1 METQMAG
8 SIGRMDGSTSQDAV
22 FKDMLAYK
30 EVLAHIMK
38 TCVPEYKDCTIPEI
52 IGYIEHD
59 PEVGQVGVHPDE
71 TNPPKIQGMST
82 ESSTTTEERVVY
94 DVRFS
99 AVAPGKDGTIGL
111 IINIEAQSKYYPGY
125 PLVKRAI
132 YYCGRMLSA
141 QYGSVFTQSHYG
153 EIQKVYSIW
162 ICSHPPKERENTITS
177 YTLQERHLVGHVK
190 EPVKN
195 YDLMNVTMICLG
207 KPEGENYGGLLR
219 MLEVLFGG
227 RCTPRQVIQILE
239 DEYEF
244 SDIHSME
251 RTVSEMCNLS
261 QGFIEE
267 GRKQGLAQGIAQ
279 GIERGIEQGIEEG
292 TDRERLQNIRSM
304 MRKLKVTASEAM
316 DIIEI
321 PAEEQ
326 PKYLKLL
333 SLPQ

>member
-1 METQMAG
+1 MG
-8 SIGRMDGSTSQDAV
+8 
-22 FKDMLAYK
+22 
-30 EVLAHIMK
+30 
-38 TCVPEYKDCTIPEI
+38 
-52 IGYIEHD
+52 
-59 PEVGQVGVHPDE
+59 
-71 TNPPKIQGMST
+71 
-82 ESSTTTEERVVY
+82 
-94 DVRFS
+94 
-99 AVAPGKDGTIGL
+99 
-111 IINIEAQSKYYPGY
+111 
-125 PLVKRAI
+125 PL
-132 YYCGRMLSA
+132 C
-141 QYGSVFTQSHYG
+141 F
-153 EIQKVYSIW
+153 
-162 ICSHPPKERENTITS
+162 
-177 YTLQERHLVGHVK
+177 
-190 EPVKN
+190 
-195 YDLMNVTMICLG
+195 MNRNLICLG
-207 KPEGENYGGLLR
+207 KPEGENYVGLLR

-267 GRKQGLAQGIAQ
+267 GRKQGLAQGIEQ
-279 GIERGIEQGIEEG
+279 GIERGIEEG

>member
-1 METQMAG
+1 
-8 SIGRMDGSTSQDAV
+8 
-22 FKDMLAYK
+22 
-30 EVLAHIMK
+30 
-38 TCVPEYKDCTIPEI
+38 
-52 IGYIEHD
+52 
-59 PEVGQVGVHPDE
+59 
-71 TNPPKIQGMST
+71 
-82 ESSTTTEERVVY
+82 
-94 DVRFS
+94 
-99 AVAPGKDGTIGL
+99 
-111 IINIEAQSKYYPGY
+111 
-125 PLVKRAI
+125 
-132 YYCGRMLSA
+132 
-141 QYGSVFTQSHYG
+141 
-153 EIQKVYSIW
+153 
-162 ICSHPPKERENTITS
+162 
-177 YTLQERHLVGHVK
+177 
-190 EPVKN
+190 
-195 YDLMNVTMICLG
+195 
-207 KPEGENYGGLLR
+207 

-267 GRKQGLAQGIAQ
+267 GRKQGLAQGIEQ
-279 GIERGIEQGIEEG
+279 GIERGIEEG
-292 TDRERLQNIRSM
+292 TDRECLQNIRSM

>member
-1 METQMAG
+1 
-8 SIGRMDGSTSQDAV
+8 
-22 FKDMLAYK
+22 
-30 EVLAHIMK
+30 
-38 TCVPEYKDCTIPEI
+38 
-52 IGYIEHD
+52 
-59 PEVGQVGVHPDE
+59 
-71 TNPPKIQGMST
+71 
-82 ESSTTTEERVVY
+82 
-94 DVRFS
+94 
-99 AVAPGKDGTIGL
+99 
-111 IINIEAQSKYYPGY
+111 
-125 PLVKRAI
+125 
-132 YYCGRMLSA
+132 
-141 QYGSVFTQSHYG
+141 
-153 EIQKVYSIW
+153 
-162 ICSHPPKERENTITS
+162 
-177 YTLQERHLVGHVK
+177 
-190 EPVKN
+190 
-195 YDLMNVTMICLG
+195 
-207 KPEGENYGGLLR
+207 

-279 GIERGIEQGIEEG
+279 GIERGIEEG

>member
-1 METQMAG
+1 
-8 SIGRMDGSTSQDAV
+8 
-22 FKDMLAYK
+22 
-30 EVLAHIMK
+30 
-38 TCVPEYKDCTIPEI
+38 
-52 IGYIEHD
+52 
-59 PEVGQVGVHPDE
+59 
-71 TNPPKIQGMST
+71 
-82 ESSTTTEERVVY
+82 
-94 DVRFS
+94 
-99 AVAPGKDGTIGL
+99 
-111 IINIEAQSKYYPGY
+111 
-125 PLVKRAI
+125 
-132 YYCGRMLSA
+132 
-141 QYGSVFTQSHYG
+141 
-153 EIQKVYSIW
+153 
-162 ICSHPPKERENTITS
+162 
-177 YTLQERHLVGHVK
+177 
-190 EPVKN
+190 
-195 YDLMNVTMICLG
+195 
-207 KPEGENYGGLLR
+207 

-279 GIERGIEQGIEEG
+279 GIERGIERGIEEG

>member
-1 METQMAG
+1 
-8 SIGRMDGSTSQDAV
+8 
-22 FKDMLAYK
+22 
-30 EVLAHIMK
+30 
-38 TCVPEYKDCTIPEI
+38 
-52 IGYIEHD
+52 
-59 PEVGQVGVHPDE
+59 
-71 TNPPKIQGMST
+71 
-82 ESSTTTEERVVY
+82 
-94 DVRFS
+94 
-99 AVAPGKDGTIGL
+99 
-111 IINIEAQSKYYPGY
+111 
-125 PLVKRAI
+125 
-132 YYCGRMLSA
+132 
-141 QYGSVFTQSHYG
+141 
-153 EIQKVYSIW
+153 
-162 ICSHPPKERENTITS
+162 
-177 YTLQERHLVGHVK
+177 
-190 EPVKN
+190 
-195 YDLMNVTMICLG
+195 
-207 KPEGENYGGLLR
+207 

-267 GRKQGLAQGIAQ
+267 GRKQGLAQGIEQ
-279 GIERGIEQGIEEG
+279 GIERGIEEG

>member
-1 METQMAG
+1 MG
-8 SIGRMDGSTSQDAV
+8 
-22 FKDMLAYK
+22 
-30 EVLAHIMK
+30 
-38 TCVPEYKDCTIPEI
+38 
-52 IGYIEHD
+52 
-59 PEVGQVGVHPDE
+59 
-71 TNPPKIQGMST
+71 
-82 ESSTTTEERVVY
+82 
-94 DVRFS
+94 
-99 AVAPGKDGTIGL
+99 
-111 IINIEAQSKYYPGY
+111 
-125 PLVKRAI
+125 PL
-132 YYCGRMLSA
+132 C
-141 QYGSVFTQSHYG
+141 F
-153 EIQKVYSIW
+153 
-162 ICSHPPKERENTITS
+162 
-177 YTLQERHLVGHVK
+177 
-190 EPVKN
+190 
-195 YDLMNVTMICLG
+195 MNRNLICLG

-267 GRKQGLAQGIAQ
+267 GRKQGLAQGIEQ
-279 GIERGIEQGIEEG
+279 GIERGIEEG

>member
-1 METQMAG
+1 M
-8 SIGRMDGSTSQDAV
+8 
-22 FKDMLAYK
+22 
-30 EVLAHIMK
+30 
-38 TCVPEYKDCTIPEI
+38 
-52 IGYIEHD
+52 
-59 PEVGQVGVHPDE
+59 
-71 TNPPKIQGMST
+71 
-82 ESSTTTEERVVY
+82 
-94 DVRFS
+94 
-99 AVAPGKDGTIGL
+99 
-111 IINIEAQSKYYPGY
+111 
-125 PLVKRAI
+125 
-132 YYCGRMLSA
+132 
-141 QYGSVFTQSHYG
+141 
-153 EIQKVYSIW
+153 
-162 ICSHPPKERENTITS
+162 
-177 YTLQERHLVGHVK
+177 GHVT

-267 GRKQGLAQGIAQ
+267 GRKQGLAQGI
-279 GIERGIEQGIEEG
+279 EEG

-304 MRKLKVTASEAM
+304 MKKLKVTASEAM

-326 PKYLKLL
+326 PKYLRLL

>member
-1 METQMAG
+1 M
-8 SIGRMDGSTSQDAV
+8 
-22 FKDMLAYK
+22 
-30 EVLAHIMK
+30 
-38 TCVPEYKDCTIPEI
+38 
-52 IGYIEHD
+52 
-59 PEVGQVGVHPDE
+59 
-71 TNPPKIQGMST
+71 
-82 ESSTTTEERVVY
+82 
-94 DVRFS
+94 
-99 AVAPGKDGTIGL
+99 
-111 IINIEAQSKYYPGY
+111 
-125 PLVKRAI
+125 
-132 YYCGRMLSA
+132 
-141 QYGSVFTQSHYG
+141 
-153 EIQKVYSIW
+153 
-162 ICSHPPKERENTITS
+162 
-177 YTLQERHLVGHVK
+177 GHVK

-267 GRKQGLAQGIAQ
+267 GRKQGLAQGI
-279 GIERGIEQGIEEG
+279 ERGIEEG

>member
-1 METQMAG
+1 MG
-8 SIGRMDGSTSQDAV
+8 
-22 FKDMLAYK
+22 
-30 EVLAHIMK
+30 
-38 TCVPEYKDCTIPEI
+38 
-52 IGYIEHD
+52 
-59 PEVGQVGVHPDE
+59 
-71 TNPPKIQGMST
+71 
-82 ESSTTTEERVVY
+82 
-94 DVRFS
+94 
-99 AVAPGKDGTIGL
+99 
-111 IINIEAQSKYYPGY
+111 
-125 PLVKRAI
+125 PL
-132 YYCGRMLSA
+132 C
-141 QYGSVFTQSHYG
+141 F
-153 EIQKVYSIW
+153 
-162 ICSHPPKERENTITS
+162 
-177 YTLQERHLVGHVK
+177 
-190 EPVKN
+190 
-195 YDLMNVTMICLG
+195 MNRNLICLG

-267 GRKQGLAQGIAQ
+267 GRKQGLAQGIEQ
-279 GIERGIEQGIEEG
+279 GIERGIEEG

-321 PAEEQ
+321 PAVEQ

>member
-1 METQMAG
+1 MGPLCFM
-8 SIGRMDGSTSQDAV
+8 
-22 FKDMLAYK
+22 
-30 EVLAHIMK
+30 
-38 TCVPEYKDCTIPEI
+38 
-52 IGYIEHD
+52 
-59 PEVGQVGVHPDE
+59 
-71 TNPPKIQGMST
+71 N
-82 ESSTTTEERVVY
+82 
-94 DVRFS
+94 
-99 AVAPGKDGTIGL
+99 
-111 IINIEAQSKYYPGY
+111 IN
-125 PLVKRAI
+125 L
-132 YYCGRMLSA
+132 
-141 QYGSVFTQSHYG
+141 
-153 EIQKVYSIW
+153 
-162 ICSHPPKERENTITS
+162 
-177 YTLQERHLVGHVK
+177 
-190 EPVKN
+190 
-195 YDLMNVTMICLG
+195 ICLG

-267 GRKQGLAQGIAQ
+267 GRKQGLAQGI
-279 GIERGIEQGIEEG
+279 ERGIEEG